1 VADVRLVQVTI
12 PTGKRQAV
20 LGALDDEGIDYV
32 VSDETSGRDVTA
44 VVSFPLP
51 KNAVEPVLDRLREAG
66 IDEESFTIVIAAET
80 VVSRR
85 FEQLRDRYEET
96 EEEVERISR
105 TELAAKADGHL
116 PEFPVFFVM
125 TAVSAVVAT
134 AGLLLDSPAVVVG
147 SMVIAPLVGPA
158 MATSVGTVVGETD
171 LFRRGVKFQVL
182 GGFIAVG
189 AAAVFALV
197 LRTTHVVPVEAT
209 ELFRQAEI
217 QERLVPDVLS
227 LAVALGAGAVGALSL
242 STGVSTA
249 LVGVMIAAAL
259 VPPTAVVGIG
269 LAWQRPEAVVGS
281 TVLVFVNFLSINFSA
296 LAVLWQQGY
305 RPERF
310 LRFDEARSATLR
322 RLAVLGA
329 ALLVLSAFLG
339 GVTYSTYQTATFED
353 RTRTAVEATVATHE
367 GLTLESVTMEYR
379 GAPLFR
385 HPSEVVVTVGY
396 PLGTDPPP
404 LAADVARRVDGIER
418 WTPLGLVD
426 GDDVDVEV
434 RYVAV
439 DGSD

>member
-1 VADVRLVQVTI
+1 MRLVQVTI

-51 KNAVEPVLDRLREAG
+51 KEAVEPVLDHLREVG
-66 IDEESFTIVIAAET
+66 IDEESYTIVVDAET

-85 FEQLRDRYEET
+85 FEQLRERYEET
-96 EEEVERISR
+96 AEETERIAR
-105 TELAAKADGHL
+105 EELAAKAAGLL
-116 PEFPVFFVM
+116 PDFSVFFVM

-158 MATSVGTVVGETD
+158 MATSVGTVVGQTG
-171 LFRRGVKFQVL
+171 LFRRGVKLQVL
-182 GGFIAVG
+182 GGLIAVG
-189 AAAVFALV
+189 AAAAFALV
-197 LRTTHVVPVEAT
+197 LRTTHVVPVEAA
-209 ELFRQAEI
+209 ELFQQDEI
-217 QERLVPDVLS
+217 RERLVPDVLS

-269 LAWQRPEAVVGS
+269 IAWQRPEAVVGS
-281 TVLVFVNFLSINFSA
+281 TVLVFVNFLSINFAA
-296 LAVLWQQGY
+296 LVVLWHQGY
-305 RPERF
+305 RPERL
-310 LRFDEARSATLR
+310 LRFDQARSATIR

-329 ALLVLSAFLG
+329 ALLVLSVFLG

-353 RTRTAVEATVATHE
+353 RTRTTVEATVAAHE
-367 GLTLESVTMEYR
+367 DLTLESVTTQYR

-385 HPSEVVVTVGY
+385 EPSVIVVTVGY
-396 PLGTDPPP
+396 PLGTDPPR
-404 LAADVARRVDGIER
+404 LAADIERRVAEIER
-418 WTPLGLVD
+418 WSPLGLVD
-426 GDDVDVEV
+426 GDGVDVEV

-439 DGSD
+439 DRGG